1 MLAMKRKDI
10 QNISLLEDVLKVKES
25 LNLTDRQKEIFD
37 YYYIRGWYQQD
48 IAEELSMTLRS
59 VQREICRIQ
68 AKLAWV

>member
-1 MLAMKRKDI
+1 MKRKDI
-10 QNISLLEDVLKVKES
+10 QKISLLEDVLRVKES
-25 LNLTDRQKEIFD
+25 LNLTDRQKKIFD

>member
-1 MLAMKRKDI
+1 MKRKDI
-10 QNISLLEDVLKVKES
+10 QKICLLEDVLRVKES
-25 LNLTDRQKEIFD
+25 LNLTDRKKEIFD